1 MKINRRGSGPAKVQ
15 DRRGQGRGGG
25 LPGGMAG
32 AGAGL
37 GGLGA
42 IIAILIALFS
52 GGGGGGGGGFPGVGV
67 DAGATSN
74 QANSPV
80 DPYNESETEAQR
92 REDTEAI
99 FANIEEFWSQLFTKA
114 NQEYPNATLVF
125 YNSPTQTACG
135 TGSPAM
141 GPFYCGA
148 DQSVYLELGFVDQL
162 RTQFGAAGDFAW
174 AYVVAH
180 ELGHHLQTITGIS
193 QQVQQAATQNPPERN
208 RLSVR
213 QELQA
218 DCLAG
223 AWAFSVFYEGDAS
236 KPGGI
241 QIDRSDIREAL
252 EAAAGVGDDR
262 IQAQAQG
269 RIDPEGWTHGSAEQ
283 RERWFTKGF
292 ETGDPASCEDAFNVD
307 YSSL

>member
-1 MKINRRGSGPAKVQ
+1 MKINRRGSGPAKME
-15 DRRGQGRGGG
+15 DRRGQGGRGG

-32 AGAGL
+32 AGAGI

-42 IIAILIALFS
+42 IIALLIALFT
-52 GGGGGGGGGFPGVGV
+52 GGGGGGAGGFPGIGV
-67 DAGATSN
+67 NPADTTN
-74 QANSPV
+74 QADNPI
-80 DPYNESETEAQR
+80 PYQESSGEAQR

-99 FANIEEFWSQLFTKA
+99 FANIEEFWTQLFAK
-114 NQEYPNATLVF
+114 NDQQYPNATLVL
-125 YNSPTQTACG
+125 YDGPTQTGCG
-135 TGSPAM
+135 VGSPQM

-148 DQSVYLELGFVDQL
+148 DQKVYLELGFVDQL
-162 RTQFGAAGDFAW
+162 ARDFGAAGDFAW
-174 AYVVAH
+174 AYVIAH
-180 ELGHHLQTITGIS
+180 EVGHHLQTVTGIS
-193 QQVQQAATQNPPERN
+193 QQVQQAASQNPGERN

-223 AWAFSVFYEGDAS
+223 VWANSVFYEGDAT

-241 QIDRSDIREAL
+241 QIDRADIKEAL

-283 RERWFTKGF
+283 RERWFTAGF
-292 ETGDPASCEDAFNVD
+292 ESGDPASCEATFQRD
-307 YSSL
+307 YSEL